1 MTCIVS
7 GYRFTPEGPML
18 QLDDLSATSTRR
30 SFRPVRGKPCTFSWL
45 AARYCTGYRDL
56 DTRTS
61 VPCPQKAEVNGKS
74 DLCWSC
80 DQRTGF
86 NPSFYNVER
95 LSLSQQQQR
104 YNMSKHI
111 VYLAGFSPD
120 TAKVGITSEGRTLG
134 RLREQGA
141 RRAVVVAHTSDAYEA
156 RAHEAAIH
164 EWLYLPETVRGSRK
178 LALLNERF
186 DLAAV
191 SSMLEALRERA
202 QQKLE
207 LPALAQPILCFN
219 ADYLGDSV
227 LELPLVD
234 LTEVSPPMI
243 SGVGVGLVGDILIMR
258 ESDRQLALSIKPLI
272 GRAVEILEHIRPN
285 VARPAQQM
293 GFSF

>member
-18 QLDDLSATSTRR
+18 QLDDLSATPTRR
-30 SFRPVRGKPCTFSWL
+30 SYRAVRGKPCTFSWR
-45 AARYCTGYRDL
+45 ATRYCTGYRDL

-61 VPCPQKAEVNGKS
+61 VPCPNKAEVTGKS
-74 DLCWSC
+74 ELCWSC

-95 LSLSQQQQR
+95 LSLSPQQQR
-104 YNMSKHI
+104 YNMGKHI

-156 RAHEAAIH
+156 RAHEEAIH
-164 EWLYLPETVRGSRK
+164 QWLYLPETIRGSRK

-191 SSMLEALRERA
+191 SGLLEALRERA
-202 QQKLE
+202 QHKLE
-207 LPALAQPILCFN
+207 LPALGQPILCFN
-219 ADYLGDSV
+219 ADYLGDNV
-227 LELPLVD
+227 LEPPLVD
-234 LTEVSPPMI
+234 LSEVSPPMI
-243 SGVGVGLVGDILIMR
+243 SGVGVGLIGDILIMR
-258 ESDRQLALSIKPLI
+258 EADRQLALPLKSVI
-272 GRAVEILEHIRPN
+272 GCAAEILEHVRPN

>member
-18 QLDDLSATSTRR
+18 QLDDLSVTPTRR
-30 SFRPVRGKPCTFSWL
+30 SFRHVRGKACTFSWR
-45 AARYCTGYRDL
+45 ATRYCTGYRDL
-56 DTRTS
+56 DTRTTA
-61 VPCPQKAEVNGKS
+61 PCPHKAEVTGKS

-104 YNMSKHI
+104 YNMGKHI

-164 EWLYLPETVRGSRK
+164 QWLYLPEVIRSGRK
-178 LALLNERF
+178 LALLSERF
-186 DLAAV
+186 ELAAV
-191 SSMLEALRERA
+191 SRLLESLRQRAERE
-202 QQKLE
+202 LE

-219 ADYLGDSV
+219 SDYLGDHV
-227 LELPLVD
+227 LEPPLVD
-234 LTEVSPPMI
+234 LSDVSPPMI
-243 SGVGVGLVGDILIMR
+243 SGVGVGLIGDILVMR
-258 ESDRQLALSIKPLI
+258 EPHRQLALSLKSVI
-272 GRAVEILEHIRPN
+272 GCAVEIFEQVRPN

>member
-1 MTCIVS
+1 
-7 GYRFTPEGPML
+7 
-18 QLDDLSATSTRR
+18 
-30 SFRPVRGKPCTFSWL
+30 
-45 AARYCTGYRDL
+45 
-56 DTRTS
+56 
-61 VPCPQKAEVNGKS
+61 VPCPQKAEVTGKS

-191 SSMLEALRERA
+191 SGMLEALRERA

-258 ESDRQLALSIKPLI
+258 ESDRQLALSLKPLI
-272 GRAVEILEHIRPN
+272 GCAVEILEHIRPN